1 MTQRKPQVHKIL
13 SWSQAKLFILTLQ
26 RFYPRLF
33 PTIVGLIIL
42 NSVIL
47 SIPSIFMQKVVAT
60 LQTAWE
66 QNLTWPVIQPIIYH
80 YVKILAVLYVISL
93 LANITYNQLLA
104 VFTQGCLCQIR
115 ERLFAHMESLPIR
128 YFDTHKRGDVMSYYT
143 NDVEALRQVISQSFP
158 QLLVSA
164 VTVVA
169 LFAVMV
175 YYSVWMSLVVV
186 GGSLWSVVITRKVG
200 GKSAQ
205 YFLEQQHALGRCE
218 GFMEEMI
225 NGGKVIKVFSHEELS
240 KADFNKENEELYQA
254 SFQANKYSNTLM
266 PILNNVSYLI
276 YIIVASFGGLFL
288 NWDVPNLSISGLP
301 FTLAVI
307 IPFLGMSRQF
317 AAAIQQISP
326 QINAIV
332 LAMAGAER
340 IFGLMAEDPE
350 EDHGHVTLVPPEKGC
365 KAKARHWSW
374 QVPQEHGTYQYVP
387 LTGEVHFRNVDF
399 AYDPA
404 KTILH
409 DINITAL
416 PGQKIAL
423 VGATGAGKTTITN
436 LLNRFYDITKGTI
449 TYDGIDIHQMSKGSL
464 RKSLGIVLQD
474 TVLFTGTVLENI
486 RYGRL
491 DATDEECREAAEL
504 AGADSFIRHLPQGY
518 NTLLKVGGASL
529 SQGQCQLLAIARAA
543 VADPPVMIL
552 DEATS
557 SIDTRTEQIV
567 QRGMDALMEGR
578 TVFVIAHRLSTVK
591 NADQILV
598 LDGGR
603 IIERGNHE
611 ELLEK
616 QGVYYQLYTGA
627 FELS

>member
-374 QVPQEHGTYQYVP
+374 QVPQENGTYQYVP

-399 AYDPA
+399 AYDHP
-404 KTILH
+404 
-409 DINITAL
+409 
-416 PGQKIAL
+416 P
-423 VGATGAGKTTITN
+423 
-436 LLNRFYDITKGTI
+436 R
-449 TYDGIDIHQMSKGSL
+449 HQHH
-464 RKSLGIVLQD
+464 R
-474 TVLFTGTVLENI
+474 
-486 RYGRL
+486 
-491 DATDEECREAAEL
+491 
-504 AGADSFIRHLPQGY
+504 
-518 NTLLKVGGASL
+518 
-529 SQGQCQLLAIARAA
+529 
-543 VADPPVMIL
+543 PP
-552 DEATS
+552 
-557 SIDTRTEQIV
+557 RTENCPGRRHRSRQNHHHQPAEPFLRHH
-567 QRGMDALMEGR
+567 QRHHHL
-578 TVFVIAHRLSTVK
+578 
-591 NADQILV
+591 
-598 LDGGR
+598 
-603 IIERGNHE
+603 
-611 ELLEK
+611 
-616 QGVYYQLYTGA
+616 
-627 FELS
+627 